1 MSKTK
6 TAVEWL
12 VDELQREEWIPK
24 EDSGVVIEY
33 LISASKEMEK
43 EHIDKSYHEGYQ
55 DGHEASVFNSID
67 IYNKIFKTKKN
78 EQD

>member
-12 VDELQREEWIPK
+12 VDELQREKWIPK
-24 EDSGVVIEY
+24 EDSGVVINY
-33 LISASKEMEK
+33 LISAAKEMERNRYTEIAQEVAESCTEFYEIK
-43 EHIDKSYHEGYQ
+43 
-55 DGHEASVFNSID
+55 N
-67 IYNKIFKTKKN
+67 KKN